1 MAMTASLRAAV
12 VGYGYFGRFHARHY
26 QSSPGSALSLVVDHD
41 PERRAAAEA
50 EHGVET
56 VADHRDLIGRVD
68 VASIVVPTSLHYP
81 VACDLIDAGIHVLIE
96 KPIAASLE
104 EGLDLVRRAE
114 ARGVVLQVG
123 HIERHSAAFHA
134 LSPRLS
140 RPLYIES
147 DRISPFRPRATDVD
161 VVLDLMIHDID
172 LVIGMVGSRVVSA
185 DAIGAPVLT
194 RTADLANARIAFENG
209 VVATVTASRVSHK
222 TERMVRVFQQ
232 DSYIVCDFANLRLT
246 EIRRDPDAVV
256 AGPLGGLA
264 MESVEIP
271 REDSLAN
278 EIAEFLGC
286 VREGRR
292 PIVDGRVGCEALRV
306 ANMIKESMAER
317 RRLIEGGAATSA

>member
-1 MAMTASLRAAV
+1 MTASLRAAV

-26 QSSPGSALSLVVDHD
+26 QENPGATLVLVAD
-41 PERRAAAEA
+41 PDPVRRAAAA
-50 EHGVET
+50 EERGVET
-56 VADHRDLIGRVD
+56 VADHRDLIGKVD
-68 VASIVVPTSLHYP
+68 LVSIVVPTSAHHA
-81 VACDLIDAGIHVLIE
+81 VARDLIEAGIHVLIE
-96 KPIAASLE
+96 KPIAADLAQGE
-104 EGLDLVRRAE
+104 DLVRRAE
-114 ARGVVLQVG
+114 AKGVVLQVG
-123 HIERHSAAFHA
+123 HIERHSAAFRA

-147 DRISPFRPRATDVD
+147 DRISPYKPRATDVD

-194 RTADLANARIAFENG
+194 GTADLANARIAFANG

-222 TERMVRVFQQ
+222 TERMVRVFQR

-246 EIRRDPDAVV
+246 EIRRDPTAP
-256 AGPLGGLA
+256 AGGMLEGLA
-264 MESVEIP
+264 VETVTIP

-278 EIAEFLGC
+278 EIGEFLSC
-286 VREGRR
+286 VREKRR
-292 PIVDGRVGCEALRV
+292 PAIDGRVGCEALRV

-317 RRLIEGGAATSA
+317 RRLIESGAGPLL